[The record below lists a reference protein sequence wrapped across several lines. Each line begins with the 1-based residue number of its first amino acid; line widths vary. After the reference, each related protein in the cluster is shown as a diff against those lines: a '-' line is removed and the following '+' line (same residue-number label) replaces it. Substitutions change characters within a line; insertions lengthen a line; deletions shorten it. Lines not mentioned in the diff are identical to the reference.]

1 MSDRG
6 AFHARFTLEL
16 GRRTP
21 LAVATVVRGEPL
33 GAKLLLLPEE
43 TLGSLGAPHLDAVV
57 GADARGLLAAE
68 RSETRAYPSPNGEVE
83 VFLETF
89 PPPPTLL
96 IVGAVHVGQAL
107 CAAAKPLGFDVVV
120 VDARAKLA
128 TTERFRWPIGSSG
141 PGRTKRWPSWGLASN
156 WYVAILTHDPKFDE
170 PAILGALATPAR
182 YIGAIGS
189 RKTNEDRRRRLAE
202 SGLAANDLARVRA
215 PIGLDIGAATPEE
228 MAVSILGRDHRRSP
242 RKDRRDAHRGVRS
255 DPRIARRGAPGGD
268 NRRVIAGVIIAA
280 GASSRLGRPKQL
292 LPLAGRPLLAHALAN
307 ALASRLDAVVLVLGH
322 EASTIERA
330 LVEALGPTRT
340 SIVVNPRYAEGQSTS
355 VVAGSTPHRRVPRR
369 CSSCSAT
376 NPALPRRSSTRCS
389 PRTDPAW
396 PRSSPRPMEAR
407 SATRSSLPATSSPS
421 SSA

>member
-6 AFHARFTLEL
+6 AFHARFALEL

-33 GAKLLLLPEE
+33 GAKLLVLPEE

-57 GADARGLLAAE
+57 GGDARGLLAAE

-128 TTERFRWPIGSSG
+128 TTERFPLADRIVRAWPDEAMAELGV
-141 PGRTKRWPSWGLASN
+141 ASN

-202 SGLAANDLARVRA
+202 SGLAADDLARVRA

-228 MAVSILGRDHRRSP
+228 MAVSIL
-242 RKDRRDAHRGVRS
+242 AE
-255 DPRIARRGAPGGD
+255 
-268 NRRVIAGVIIAA
+268 IIAVRHGRTGGMLTA
-280 GASSRLGRPKQL
+280 ASGPIRGS
-292 LPLAGRPLLAHALAN
+292 
-307 ALASRLDAVVLVLGH
+307 
-322 EASTIERA
+322 
-330 LVEALGPTRT
+330 LVEAH
-340 SIVVNPRYAEGQSTS
+340 VVGTT
-355 VVAGSTPHRRVPRR
+355 GG
-369 CSSCSAT
+369 
-376 NPALPRRSSTRCS
+376 
-389 PRTDPAW
+389 
-396 PRSSPRPMEAR
+396 
-407 SATRSSLPATSSPS
+407 
-421 SSA
+421 